1 MARLLIAD
9 DHDVVICGLR
19 QVIRAQDR
27 WEIVAEAGNER
38 QALAGVMDLK
48 PDVAVIAHSSR
59 ISASRVTRIIRA
71 NVPRTEVLVFAAHHS
86 EPVMQDSYR
95 RQSLCPLPGI
105 STQFIDATCAP
116 RSNRHYA
123 QDFKSGRRL

>member
-38 QALAGVMDLK
+38 QALA
-48 PDVAVIAHSSR
+48 
-59 ISASRVTRIIRA
+59 VTKDH
-71 NVPRTEVLVFAAHHS
+71 PET
-86 EPVMQDSYR
+86 MY
-95 RQSLCPLPGI
+95 GI
-105 STQFIDATCAP
+105 SLD
-116 RSNRHYA
+116 
-123 QDFKSGRRL
+123 D